1 VGSCIS
7 GRAPTRD
14 GFELAYWVKGHGPTR
29 IVLIHSLA
37 IDHNFWNP
45 VVERIASFATVLIYD
60 CRGHGQSDKPPGPY
74 TVEQF
79 ADDLT
84 DVLNAAGWPDAVV
97 AGASMGGSVALA
109 FAGRHSSRLTALGL
123 FDTTAWYGAD
133 APQQW
138 RERAEKALS
147 SGFPALVD
155 FQQTRWFGDDFRE
168 RHRDVVD
175 ATVATFLA
183 NDVRAY
189 AETCRMLGAADLRG
203 VLTNISVPTRIAVG
217 EEDYATPPAMSEA
230 LHAGIP
236 GSTLTVL
243 KGGRHLTPL
252 EMPERIA
259 DELRTLIGAP
269 S

>member
-1 VGSCIS
+1 MGSSIS

-14 GFELAYWVKGHGPTR
+14 GFELAYWVKGQGPTR
-29 IVLIHSLA
+29 IALIHSLA
-37 IDHNFWNP
+37 IDHSIWNP
-45 VVERIASFATVLIYD
+45 VAERIANSASVLVYD

-79 ADDLT
+79 ADDLA

-109 FAGRHSSRLTALGL
+109 FAGRHSGRLTALGL

-138 RERAEKALS
+138 RERGEKALS
-147 SGFPALVD
+147 SGFPALVN
-155 FQQTRWFGDDFRE
+155 FQKTRWFGDDFRE
-168 RHRDVVD
+168 RHRDAVD

-189 AETCRMLGAADLRG
+189 AEFCRMLGAADLRS
-203 VLTNISVPTRIAVG
+203 LLPKISVPTRIAVG

-230 LHAGIP
+230 LHAGIR
-236 GSTLTVL
+236 GSTLTVF

-252 EMPERIA
+252 EMPDRIA
-259 DELRTLIGAP
+259 NELRALIGA
-269 S
+269 SV

>member
-7 GRAPTRD
+7 DRAPTRD

-37 IDHNFWNP
+37 IDHHFWNP
-45 VVERIASFATVLIYD
+45 VAERIAGFAKVLIYD
-60 CRGHGQSDKPPGPY
+60 CRGHGQSDKPPGSY

-79 ADDLT
+79 ADDLA
-84 DVLNAAGWPDAVV
+84 DVLNAARWPDAVV
-97 AGASMGGSVALA
+97 AGASMGGCVALA

-147 SGFPALVD
+147 SGFRALVD

-168 RHRDVVD
+168 RHRDVID

-230 LHAGIP
+230 LHAGIR